1 MADYRSYKKL
11 DCWQTAKE
19 MTLLV
24 YRTFVSLKDF
34 SFRDQVQSASVSTMS
49 NIAEGYS
56 RFSQKEFV
64 RFLQIALA
72 SNTEVS
78 SLLDLSKDIGYINS
92 ESFQK
97 IDEMNIK
104 LSKQL
109 TSFINSIQTQIEK
122 GVE

>member
-11 DCWQTAKE
+11 DRWKTAKE

-24 YRTFVSLKDF
+24 YNLFGGLRDF
-34 SFRDQVQSASVSTMS
+34 AFRDQIQAASISTMS

-64 RFLQIALA
+64 RFLQISLA

-78 SLLDLSKDIGYINS
+78 SLLDVSKDIGYINS
-92 ESFQK
+92 ESFLK
-97 IDEMNIK
+97 LDDINVK

-109 TSFINSIQTQIEK
+109 TSFINTIKDQIEK
-122 GVE
+122 SLD

>member
-1 MADYRSYKKL
+1 
-11 DCWQTAKE
+11 
-19 MTLLV
+19 
-24 YRTFVSLKDF
+24 LKDF